1 MTAAAKTMIRYHSG
15 WHRLIW
21 ICLWATTLAGGAFAE
36 TPAGSVAI
44 GGDVQRPATIT
55 VDTLRSFAAAG
66 QLTYKSSRDVGGQQQ
81 HSVVQGVRL
90 RALLEQAA
98 LAERDRSDW
107 RKSVVIAIARDG
119 YRVVFSWPELFNT
132 ESGAQVMVVYERDGA
147 PLGAGEG
154 PIALSAPGDIKT
166 GPRHVKWLERIEVR
180 VLRN

>member
-1 MTAAAKTMIRYHSG
+1 LWAAAFAG
-15 WHRLIW
+15 D
-21 ICLWATTLAGGAFAE
+21 ALAE
-36 TPAGSVAI
+36 SPAGSVAI
-44 GGDVQRPATIT
+44 SGDVQRPMTIT
-55 VDTLRSFAAAG
+55 VDTLRKFAAAG

-90 RALLEQAA
+90 RALLEEAA

-132 ESGAQVMVVYERDGA
+132 EPGAQVMVAYERDGA
-147 PLGAGEG
+147 PLAAGEG
-154 PIALSAPGDIKT
+154 PIALSAPGDIRT